1 MEAKALGALRRGE
14 EIERPVI
21 DAVPLA
27 EQLVLRSRDA
37 SAVSLRAGN
46 RSAGREPGRGRASG
60 RPRAGDLADQD
71 GHDARVGEHGSEGLP
86 VLLLPLEHRAE
97 VADGVIPLERR
108 VFRRA
113 ALVDACS
120 SGGRARVSTAEGQEG
135 PWRRQR
141 LTGGP
146 LVETAADGRQEAG
159 QRKDQDEEAMMPG
172 WGHRRAGS

>member
-1 MEAKALGALRRGE
+1 MEAEALGAFRGGE
-14 EIERPVI
+14 EIERAVI
-21 DAVPLA
+21 DAVALA

-46 RSAGREPGRGRASG
+46 RSSGREPGGRASG
-60 RPRAGDLADQD
+60 RPRAGGLADQD
-71 GHDARVGEHGSEGLP
+71 GHDARVCQHGAEGLP

-108 VFRRA
+108 AFRRA

-120 SGGRARVSTAEGQEG
+120 SGGRARVSAAEGQEG

-141 LTGGP
+141 LVDGP
-146 LVETAADGRQEAG
+146 LVETAADGRQQAV
-159 QRKDQDEEAMMPG
+159 QRKDQDEEAMGG